1 MAAAVSADPNAS
13 APTMKN
19 DVRDNARRNQKTADG
34 GRKARNVALS
44 AHLVI
49 DAPLMQMPRDHPAR
63 PGSAMPPCRFVVISS
78 TGAMRF
84 VRA

>member
-1 MAAAVSADPNAS
+1 MAAAVSVDPTAS

-34 GRKARNVALS
+34 GRKARSVALS
-44 AHLVI
+44 AHIVI
-49 DAPLMQMPRDHPAR
+49 DERLRQIPHDHPAR
-63 PGSAMPPCRFVVISS
+63 SGSAMPPCRFVVISS